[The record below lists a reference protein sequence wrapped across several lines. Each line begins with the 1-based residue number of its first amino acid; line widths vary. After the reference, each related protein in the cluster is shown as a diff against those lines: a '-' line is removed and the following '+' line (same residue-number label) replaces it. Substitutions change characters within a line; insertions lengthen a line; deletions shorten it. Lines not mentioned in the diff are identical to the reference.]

1 MHSSNNSELLQSIR
15 AAHWSDAISILH
27 AVAPAD
33 AAQEI
38 EKLAPEQQKEL
49 FGHLPVELAATILP
63 QFKYYDQYVLLHALP
78 PTEMRAVVDRLP
90 PNDRMRFF
98 DELPEE
104 AWKRLT
110 DELSA
115 VPEVESG
122 DVVPSKVAELAP
134 SFIPAE
140 AIIEARQIQKRFQ
153 QPDGNEIQVIAPL
166 DVSIEAN
173 TICALL
179 GPSGSGKSTLLRM
192 LSGLTRPTGGSVL
205 WHGSPLE
212 ESNRSVGIV
221 FQSFALFPWLTV
233 LENVEVPLAA
243 KGLQHDDQHRE
254 ALKALA
260 MVGLK
265 GFENAYPKELSGGM
279 KQRVGL
285 ARALAVQPEVLFMD
299 EAFSALDVLT
309 AENLRGELIELW
321 TKRQIPTR
329 SIFLVTHNIEEA
341 VLLAD
346 RVIVIG
352 RHPAKI
358 RADFRIPLPQPRDRK
373 AAEFLLYVDYI
384 YKVMTQ
390 PDVDVGTLTKIPALV
405 KPSFQILP
413 HATAGGMAGLLE
425 FLNDRGGQEDLYHLA
440 EELLMEVDDLFPI
453 VDAAVILGFAG
464 SAQGDVQTTD
474 AGRAFAEADIATR
487 KELFREAVLENVTL
501 LQQIRS
507 ALKKKSDHSLP
518 LEFFR
523 DVLDEHFTYEDAQ
536 KQLDTALNWGRY
548 AELFSYDAES
558 DRLLLDEAEHLAH
571 TTKNPTTE

>member
-1 MHSSNNSELLQSIR
+1 MHSSNNNELLQSIR
-15 AAHWSDAISILH
+15 AARWSDATSILH
-27 AVAPAD
+27 AIAPAD
-33 AAQEI
+33 AAEEI

-78 PTEMRAVVDRLP
+78 LTEMRAVVDRLP

-115 VPEVESG
+115 VPGVESG
-122 DVVPSKVAELAP
+122 DVVQSKVAALAP
-134 SFIPAE
+134 PFTPAE
-140 AIIEARQIQKRFQ
+140 AIIEARGIEKRFQ
-153 QPDGNEIQVIAPL
+153 QPDGNEIQVIAPMDL
-166 DVSIEAN
+166 SIEAN

-192 LSGLTRPTGGSVL
+192 LSGLTQPTGGMVS

-243 KGLQHDDQHRE
+243 KGVQHDDQHRE

-358 RADFRIPLPQPRDRK
+358 RADFRIPLAQPRDRK

-390 PDVDVGTLTKIPALV
+390 PDVDVGALTKISALV
-405 KPSFQILP
+405 KPTFQILP
-413 HATAGGMAGLLE
+413 HATAGGMTGLLE

-453 VDAAVILGFAG
+453 VDAAVMLDFAT

-548 AELFSYDAES
+548 AELFSYNAES
-558 DRLLLDEAEHLAH
+558 DRLLLDEAAHLAH
-571 TTKNPTTE
+571 TTENPPTE